1 MTNKDFKEGME
12 LNGTS
17 THIFHPKDF
26 KEGMENK
33 NLEEE
38 IMNGYPNARKHFDS
52 FVERQPKPRTID
64 DLECGDYV
72 VRDGC
77 VSKCLGRCGEIVS
90 LSYSDKGSTIG
101 NWDKQYY
108 LSYTMWELKNYGYTL
123 YQPEEVKETDIDKCI
138 KVVEE
143 YFKKLVKPVE
153 YSETVQ
159 DAIVQALKNLKNRYE
174 TKNN

>member
-1 MTNKDFKEGME
+1 LEDDNWFICHNVEDEDDCCLLDDSLGYKCNFNICDDWAEGDYDVTN
-12 LNGTS
+12 
-17 THIFHPKDF
+17 I
-26 KEGMENK
+26 
-33 NLEEE
+33 
-38 IMNGYPNARKHFDS
+38 
-52 FVERQPKPRTID
+52 QPKPRTID